1 MSADDRLAALEG
13 KVDALTNALLKQL
26 DSPAQAP
33 APEREPVPVT
43 EADQGYDVEAENRE
57 AAEAKVRGAKGMED
71 ANHLC
76 SELLPLI
83 LAPRDISTLNWMLD
97 QLNTTPAHLVQSMVK
112 AAIVRE
118 RVNER
123 EANGGGG
130 ASSQNIEKLAARI

>member
-1 MSADDRLAALEG
+1 MSDERIDALEG
-13 KVDALTNALLKQL
+13 KLDALIGLLTSKGAPL
-26 DSPAQAP
+26 PAP
-33 APEREPVPVT
+33 APVVLQET
-43 EADQGYDVEAENRE
+43 GADADVGYDVEAENRE
-57 AAEAKVRGAKGMED
+57 AAEAKSRGVKGMED